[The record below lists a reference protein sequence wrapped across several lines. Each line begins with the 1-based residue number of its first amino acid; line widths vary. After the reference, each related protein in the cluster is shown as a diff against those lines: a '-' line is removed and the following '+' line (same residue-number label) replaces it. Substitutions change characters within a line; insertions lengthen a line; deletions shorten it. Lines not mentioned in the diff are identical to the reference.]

1 MTATDTGLV
10 FAQNMM
16 YQHTMTVYD
25 AASGALVK
33 TIPDSVDLAQFGFT
47 GHPGI
52 SRGAPVEA
60 AVDHVHRYMFATNY
74 SMYGANFGPEGSD
87 NCGGPGGLSPSYVYR
102 VNLKTLAIDK
112 VGQVGMVPKYVAV
125 TPDDKYVLVSNWC
138 SYDLSV
144 LDYNTLHEVQRIHLG
159 TYPRGIAVDG
169 AKHVAYV
176 AIMGSY
182 DVARIDLDTFALS
195 YFRGVGNSPRHLVL
209 SNDGTRLFVT
219 LNGDNRVVAVD
230 TASGQVVARTSTG
243 NQPRSMAISS
253 DGRALYVVNY
263 LSEHGVGVEGVRSER
278 GEHVPG
284 TRPSD
289 RDRVRTRA
297 PPRVG
302 RVLQRRDPRLQ
313 GLSRGEVGLAARRQA
328 VTDLE
333 TQREAEVLQL
343 ADVELE
349 RLRLPPEARGE
360 IGGAHRGT
368 LGDRAE
374 HRTRPGA
381 VRARPVETRE
391 PARDVVDLVGGEGR
405 GRRERG
411 AGIGIVGGADTDAIG
426 RKLGRPAQLADELGA
441 GRETSPPG
449 VGIRDPVRV
458 DDVDRV
464 DHDATRRGAIRVP
477 RDHLRSLPPPERER
491 HLAVDDRLAVP
502 GLDQHA
508 PILTP
513 DPANNAKRGRRAFG

>member
-1 MTATDTGLV
+1 VHRTRIAAGVALVVALAVAGGVAIARHDSSSSRRSADPVVRIDPNSSSTSTSRSTVAPTSTASTSSTTTTVPHNPADDFVLSQIDTINGRISPKSVTATDTGLV

-47 GHPGI
+47 GHPGV

-60 AVDHVHRYMFATNY
+60 AVDHAHRYMFASNY

-87 NCGGPGGLSPSYVYR
+87 NCSGPGGLSPSYVYR

-169 AKHVAYV
+169 AKHIAYV

-182 DVARIDLDTFALS
+182 DIARIDLNTFALS

-230 TASGQVVARTSTG
+230 AATGQVVARTSTG
-243 NQPRSMAISS
+243 SQPRSMAISS
-253 DGRALYVVNY
+253 DGQALYVVNY
-263 LSEHGVGVEGVRSER
+263 LSDTVSVLKASDLSVVNTFP
-278 GEHVPG
+278 VPDH
-284 TRPSD
+284 P
-289 RDRVRTRA
+289 
-297 PPRVG
+297 
-302 RVLQRRDPRLQ
+302 
-313 GLSRGEVGLAARRQA
+313 
-328 VTDLE
+328 
-333 TQREAEVLQL
+333 
-343 ADVELE
+343 
-349 RLRLPPEARGE
+349 
-360 IGGAHRGT
+360 
-368 LGDRAE
+368 
-374 HRTRPGA
+374 
-381 VRARPVETRE
+381 
-391 PARDVVDLVGGEGR
+391 
-405 GRRERG
+405 
-411 AGIGIVGGADTDAIG
+411 IGIAY
-426 RKLGRPAQLADELGA
+426 E
-441 GRETSPPG
+441 
-449 VGIRDPVRV
+449 PVHHRV
-458 DDVDRV
+458 WV
-464 DHDATRRGAIRVP
+464 ACYSGAILVYK
-477 RDHLRSLPPPERER
+477 
-491 HLAVDDRLAVP
+491 A
-502 GLDQHA
+502 
-508 PILTP
+508 
-513 DPANNAKRGRRAFG
+513 